1 MKNKN
6 REIMAAG
13 FFLGGIIL
21 LFAVIFMIGKDKGL
35 TKPKFQVEVLFR
47 NIGGLMD
54 GAPVRL
60 SGVTIGNVGSIDFLD
75 KAVKGRKVKVVLNIF
90 TKYRSQ
96 LASSTNFSIKN
107 EGVLGEK
114 LLEIY
119 VVEGKRQADFTKPI
133 IGEDPLDVNDLA
145 GVFSG
150 AATSFTKTA
159 EELSKV
165 NMLELSEVMRDSSRA
180 LLVTAEEI
188 NRVIDEVEDM
198 SIKAKRM
205 LDRVEQM
212 IIDGNLFKVF

>member
-13 FFLGGIIL
+13 FFLGGIVL

-47 NIGGLMD
+47 NIGGLME

-60 SGVTIGNVGSIDFLD
+60 SGVTVGNVASIDFLD
-75 KAVKGRKVKVVLNIF
+75 KAVKGRKVKIVVNIF
-90 TKYRSQ
+90 TKYRNQ
-96 LASSTNFSIKN
+96 LAASTNFSIKN

-119 VVEGKRQADFTKPI
+119 VVEGKRQVDFTKPVV
-133 IGEDPLDVNDLA
+133 GEDPLDVNDLA

-150 AATSFTKTA
+150 AAESFTKTA

-188 NRVIDEVEDM
+188 NRIIDEVEDM